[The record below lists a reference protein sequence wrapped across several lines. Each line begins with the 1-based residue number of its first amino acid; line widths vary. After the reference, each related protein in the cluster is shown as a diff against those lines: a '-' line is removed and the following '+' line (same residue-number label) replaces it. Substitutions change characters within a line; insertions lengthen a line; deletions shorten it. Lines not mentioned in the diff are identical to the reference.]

1 MGMQIRRLRISV
13 MTENGRFGRDLEFTN
28 GLNVLKVGNA
38 SGKSTCIQ
46 AIIYTLGLE
55 SMLSPKHIVPLPH
68 SMLEFLEYGI
78 DKKIKVFESEVFLV
92 IENIDGKVITLRRV
106 VKGEGDN
113 RIITVWQGDLLA
125 SKKSGQGYDYYV
137 RMGGSATKSRGFHS
151 FLAHYLGW
159 TLPQV
164 TRNDGDTCPLYLE
177 CIFPLMVVEQK
188 RGWSGIQ
195 MAIPLHYGIKSVRQR
210 AIEFIL
216 NLDAQFLVLQKA
228 ELQGE
233 IDDLRRE
240 WSRTVNVIRDASV
253 EAGGEARNF
262 PPSPTTLWP
271 PEVTPAIFFVGQ
283 EAPVS
288 LQARI
293 RQERG
298 LLDFIEQEAIPK
310 VEADAARLNGE
321 LREQRRKLIEV
332 EVAATSIES
341 EIQSEIA
348 EITLLNERL
357 ESVDKDL
364 SEYQDIRRLQRLG
377 STSANEISSHN
388 CPTCAQPINDSLLP
402 QGTDLRPLGVD
413 ENIEYLKNQRAVI
426 VSMLNESEAVRRRKS
441 NRVHVLQDQ
450 AAEIRSTIR
459 NVKST
464 LVSSAKAPSEA
475 AIAEKLRKQ
484 RLLTSLLEL
493 KEAADEAMRELDELS
508 SQWNDLQEQK
518 ANLPDGHLSEEDKGK
533 LNKLASLLTS
543 QLDQYDLRSLS
554 PDDFG
559 VSFDTYHPIYQEFDL
574 GFDLAASDVIRL
586 VWSYLVGL
594 LEISREYSTNHP
606 GLLIFDEPQQ
616 QNINDL
622 SVEALIE
629 RVASSGEFGQQV
641 VLAVSKLPDS
651 FSADEDTVNVINI
664 EGWVL
669 APLPN

>member
-1 MGMQIRRLRISV
+1 M
-13 MTENGRFGRDLEFTN
+13 
-28 GLNVLKVGNA
+28 A
-38 SGKSTCIQ
+38 S
-46 AIIYTLGLE
+46 
-55 SMLSPKHIVPLPH
+55 
-68 SMLEFLEYGI
+68 
-78 DKKIKVFESEVFLV
+78 
-92 IENIDGKVITLRRV
+92 
-106 VKGEGDN
+106 
-113 RIITVWQGDLLA
+113 
-125 SKKSGQGYDYYV
+125 
-137 RMGGSATKSRGFHS
+137 
-151 FLAHYLGW
+151 
-159 TLPQV
+159 
-164 TRNDGDTCPLYLE
+164 
-177 CIFPLMVVEQK
+177 
-188 RGWSGIQ
+188 
-195 MAIPLHYGIKSVRQR
+195 
-210 AIEFIL
+210 
-216 NLDAQFLVLQKA
+216 
-228 ELQGE
+228 
-233 IDDLRRE
+233 
-240 WSRTVNVIRDASV
+240 
-253 EAGGEARNF
+253 
-262 PPSPTTLWP
+262 
-271 PEVTPAIFFVGQ
+271 EVTPAIFFVGQ

-533 LNKLASLLTS
+533 
-543 QLDQYDLRSLS
+543 
-554 PDDFG
+554 
-559 VSFDTYHPIYQEFDL
+559 
-574 GFDLAASDVIRL
+574 
-586 VWSYLVGL
+586 
-594 LEISREYSTNHP
+594 
-606 GLLIFDEPQQ
+606 
-616 QNINDL
+616 
-622 SVEALIE
+622 
-629 RVASSGEFGQQV
+629 
-641 VLAVSKLPDS
+641 
-651 FSADEDTVNVINI
+651 
-664 EGWVL
+664 
-669 APLPN
+669 